1 VGWAL
6 LVTFA
11 AMVAIW
17 TGLGFA
23 PWLVGRVPW
32 PVSEYGRVDA
42 FWPIVA
48 GFIAG
53 GGAAW
58 ALAPSRRIARGASP
72 GDGLV
77 GLSPIAAAIL
87 GPAALLMIFAS
98 YWPCTGEENE
108 FWSAMRHAMDAFE
121 GYVAEPFGVVAG
133 CPASFPQ
140 TLTAGVLFGRTTIAL
155 VILLA
160 VAYVFRRSIDIV
172 RAQMA
177 RQVVIFAG
185 LSDETV
191 PLARQLA
198 RSLTERQTL
207 LLLEDGAESARAEEL
222 AREFARDHCKA
233 IAMTIDI
240 TDDEA
245 IERLMRRR
253 RAKGI
258 HGVYLLLPDA
268 AENLNAMETFLRLH
282 EAAVTRRRG
291 APVDPSAPE
300 LLERAKLNRDALLR
314 SPDAI
319 DRRIAQRLPRDPH
332 ATHWVSPLWWRR
344 FVSKLRPLPSEVP
357 GRAVVRIDNPWQ
369 AEDWRRRQM
378 LARTG
383 WLFDAVS
390 THSTAARHV
399 VHRMKF
405 PMGLEEPVRRVVI
418 QGTSS
423 FELAIMAELAFE
435 RAVDGVLDEAAAAG
449 ERDANLVIADERSPV
464 GEVAAARANLA
475 SIAYWRKHIPP
486 TPEVVLS
493 GSLANEIDEHVA
505 ELLTR
510 YGVQSQARG
519 LVHIEQ
525 RSLAEEME
533 GGETALVVSES
544 ATMDPTLL
552 AVPHPRWPVIAWSDQ
567 ARGIN
572 QRPLIGGLTLVGPT
586 LEPVAPAIESAQ
598 DSDVPRIDDAAAA
611 YGLDVWER
619 LGRIEHKCYLLR
631 NWGGLARKDAVKPA
645 RGDWD
650 VDLTATLRE
659 GNIRPFATLVRT
671 ITELGYSWASDLG
684 DDGSQARIDLQ
695 ARDDDWKRAGI
706 NEHASWVVHRL
717 EDGWAFAG
725 PDIRD
730 DRRRLHPN
738 IVDWDHL
745 TTKLQGHDFEGVG
758 SALRLFAALGFVLA
772 PGSR

>member
-1 VGWAL
+1 L
-6 LVTFA
+6 LVIFA

-17 TGLGFA
+17 TAFGFA
-23 PWLVGRVPW
+23 PWLVDRVPW
-32 PVSEYGRVDA
+32 PVSDYGRVNA
-42 FWPIVA
+42 FWPILA
-48 GFIAG
+48 GFVAG

-72 GDGLV
+72 GGDGLV

-87 GPAALLMIFAS
+87 GPAALLMMFAS
-98 YWPCTGEENE
+98 YWPCTGEEDE
-108 FWSAMRHAMDAFE
+108 FWSAMRHALDAFE

-155 VILLA
+155 VLLLA

-172 RAQMA
+172 RARTA

-185 LSDETV
+185 LSDQTV

-207 LLLEDGAESARAEEL
+207 LLLEDGAESPRAEEL
-222 AREFARDHCKA
+222 AREFARDHHKA

-258 HGVYLLLPDA
+258 HGLYLLLPDA
-268 AENLNAMETFLRLH
+268 AENLKAMETFLRLH
-282 EAAVTRRRG
+282 EGAAIRRRRE
-291 APVDPSAPE
+291 PVDPSAPKP
-300 LLERAKLNRDALLR
+300 LERAKLSRDALLR

-319 DRRIAQRLPRDPH
+319 DRRIARRLPRDAH
-332 ATHWVSPLWWRR
+332 ATHWVSPLWWRK

-378 LARTG
+378 LVRRG

-390 THSTAARHV
+390 THSTAARHA

-405 PMGLEEPVRRVVI
+405 PTGRGEPVKRVVI

-435 RAVDGVLDEAAAAG
+435 RAVDAVLDEAAAAG
-449 ERDANLVIADERSPV
+449 ERDANLVIGDDSRPV

-475 SIAYWRKHIPP
+475 SIAYWRTHVPP

-493 GSLANEIDEHVA
+493 GSLAREIGEHFA

-510 YGVQSQARG
+510 YGVQPPARG
-519 LVHIEQ
+519 LVHIDS
-525 RSLAEEME
+525 RSLAEAME
-533 GGETALVVSES
+533 SGETALVIGES

-572 QRPLIGGLTLVGPT
+572 QRALIGGLALVGPT
-586 LEPVAPAIESAQ
+586 LEPVAPAIDSPRQ
-598 DSDVPRIDDAAAA
+598 SDVPRIDDAAAT

-631 NWGGLARKDAVKPA
+631 NWGGVAREDELKPA

-659 GNIRPFATLVRT
+659 DNIRPFATLVRT

-695 ARDDDWKRAGI
+695 ANDDDWKRAAI

-725 PDIRD
+725 PDTRD

-772 PGSR
+772 LGKVD